1 MILQGSRH
9 QKTIETQSYGEA
21 ARGQTTKFQND
32 TKMGP
37 KGLPKWFQKWSQNG
51 PKIDP
56 KKPPKKIPKKVVLG
70 SGSAAAEAA
79 GGEGDINFVDGGG
92 ATKEPLLR
100 PLLRLGLRSPTQHGP
115 YRRPPGSVAGFRWA
129 SPNAA
134 DPRSGPRPCSQ
145 PRP

>member
-56 KKPPKKIPKKVVLG
+56 KKGTQKDTQKGGFGVGVGG
-70 SGSAAAEAA
+70 SGSCRW
-79 GGEGDINFVDGGG
+79 GGG
-92 ATKEPLLR
+92 Y
-100 PLLRLGLRSPTQHGP
+100 Q
-115 YRRPPGSVAGFRWA
+115 RR
-129 SPNAA
+129 
-134 DPRSGPRPCSQ
+134 
-145 PRP
+145 